1 MAQARDGRQLSFADV
16 AAEGRRRKLG
26 EKRGRHLAMI
36 GELVPWEDFRPVL
49 EAVWRKAD
57 DKRKSAAGRKPW
69 DAVLMFKAIVLGAL
83 YNLSDEAL
91 EHEMGD
97 RLTFMQFL
105 DLGLEDRIP
114 DAKTVWLYRERLA
127 KAGIVEKL
135 FEMFDAHLRERGYQA
150 MGGQIV
156 DASIVPVPT
165 QRNNKE
171 ENAEIKA
178 GEIPAG
184 WADGSAN
191 KLAQKDLDARWT
203 KRNGVSHYGYKNH
216 VSTDRRHKLVRCYAV
231 TDAATHDSQVI
242 GRVLDPDNTAAAVWA
257 DKAYR
262 SEEIEELLEELGYA
276 SRIMRKG
283 SAAKKLTKREE
294 QGNRTK
300 ARVRAR
306 VEHVFGS
313 QANDMG
319 GSLVRGI
326 GVMRAR
332 AHIGLRNLAYNM
344 RRFTYLETAA
354 SATA

>member
-1 MAQARDGRQLSFADV
+1 MARARDGRQLSFADV

-114 DAKTVWLYRERLA
+114 DATTVWLYRERLA

-178 GEIPAG
+178 GEIPVG